1 MSSRRWPMKVL
12 VELIVSFLSTVGFG
26 LVTNVPR
33 RSLLPAGITGSLA
46 WVAYYLVLQVDHGL
60 ILSNFTAAIVIGILG
75 NISAVIFRVPVNIIY
90 VPSLVSLVPG
100 GILYLGMRSFTLGNE
115 WRTGQY
121 MFNALTIAIAL
132 AVGFVVAEVI
142 FNRIKPLLLKVVS
155 RRKQPAN
162 K

>member
-1 MSSRRWPMKVL
+1 MKVL
-12 VELIVSFLSTVGFG
+12 IELIVSFASTVGFG

-33 RSLLPAGITGSLA
+33 RSLFPAGITGSLA
-46 WVAYYLVLQVDHGL
+46 WVAYYLVLQVDNGL
-60 ILSNFTAAIVIGILG
+60 ILPNFTAAIVIGILG
-75 NISAVIFRVPVNIIY
+75 NISAVMFRVPVNIIY

-115 WRTGQY
+115 IRTGQY

-142 FNRIKPLLLKVVS
+142 FYRIKPILLRTLE
-155 RRKQPAN
+155 KQKEN
-162 K
+162 

>member
-1 MSSRRWPMKVL
+1 
-12 VELIVSFLSTVGFG
+12 
-26 LVTNVPR
+26 
-33 RSLLPAGITGSLA
+33 
-46 WVAYYLVLQVDHGL
+46 
-60 ILSNFTAAIVIGILG
+60 
-75 NISAVIFRVPVNIIY
+75 
-90 VPSLVSLVPG
+90 
-100 GILYLGMRSFTLGNE
+100 
-115 WRTGQY
+115 

>member
-1 MSSRRWPMKVL
+1 MKVL

-90 VPSLVSLVPG
+90 VPAW
-100 GILYLGMRSFTLGNE
+100 FH
-115 WRTGQY
+115 
-121 MFNALTIAIAL
+121 
-132 AVGFVVAEVI
+132 
-142 FNRIKPLLLKVVS
+142 
-155 RRKQPAN
+155 
-162 K
+162 

>member
-1 MSSRRWPMKVL
+1 MKVL

-26 LVTNVPR
+26 LVINVPR

>member
-1 MSSRRWPMKVL
+1 MKVL
-12 VELIVSFLSTVGFG
+12 IELVVSFASTVGFG

-46 WVAYYLVLQVDHGL
+46 WVAYYLVLQIDNSL
-60 ILSNFTAAIVIGILG
+60 ILPNFTAAIVIGILG
-75 NISAVIFRVPVNIIY
+75 NISAVMFRVPVNIIY

-115 WRTGQY
+115 IRTGQY

-142 FNRIKPLLLKVVS
+142 FYRIKPFLLRFL
-155 RRKQPAN
+155 AN
-162 K
+162 QQEH

>member
-1 MSSRRWPMKVL
+1 MKVL
-12 VELIVSFLSTVGFG
+12 IELVVSFASTVGFS

-46 WVAYYLVLQVDHGL
+46 WVAYYLVLQIDNSL
-60 ILSNFTAAIVIGILG
+60 ILPNFTAAIVIGILG
-75 NISAVIFRVPVNIIY
+75 NISAVMFRVPVNIIY

-115 WRTGQY
+115 IRTGQY

-142 FNRIKPLLLKVVS
+142 FYRIKPFLLRFL
-155 RRKQPAN
+155 AN
-162 K
+162 QQEH